1 MQDDD
6 VVHLQLLLRLDDD
19 ASDDGVEPLTLVRQ
33 LAELV
38 RLPAKHLR
46 TQTLRTSPVSH
57 PARQRVA
64 LRHLRRGGR
73 RDARGP
79 AFRGQVLREGS
90 VQRRRH
96 VQLLHQRSR
105 HLLLEKHCRRG
116 F

>member
-38 RLPAKHLR
+38 CLPAKHLRTNKLLFYCLFIIPAKHLR

-57 PARQRVA
+57 PAGQRVA
-64 LRHLRRGGR
+64 LRHLR
-73 RDARGP
+73 
-79 AFRGQVLREGS
+79 
-90 VQRRRH
+90 
-96 VQLLHQRSR
+96 
-105 HLLLEKHCRRG
+105 
-116 F
+116 

>member
-38 RLPAKHLR
+38 RLPAKHLW

-64 LRHLRRGGR
+64 LRHLR
-73 RDARGP
+73 
-79 AFRGQVLREGS
+79 
-90 VQRRRH
+90 
-96 VQLLHQRSR
+96 
-105 HLLLEKHCRRG
+105 
-116 F
+116 